1 MCEDC
6 KPMPWEIDDV
16 VYYLDES
23 DRGHFPE
30 IRRAHVEEIHRST
43 LRLRPAGTVERDN
56 LVFVDRGLCYRD
68 VEKLLATLRNHLNN
82 ETTRLEGV
90 VYEW

>member
-23 DRGHFPE
+23 DRGHFPT
-30 IRRAHVEEIHRST
+30 IQRARVEEIHRSM
-43 LRLRPAGTVERDN
+43 LRLRPDGTVERDN
-56 LVFVDRGLCYRD
+56 LVFVEMGLCYRD
-68 VEKLLATLRNHLNN
+68 VKDLLTMLKYHLNN
-82 ETTRLEGV
+82 ETTRLDGC